1 MVTIQPNSRYAGLLV
16 ELQKEARDG
25 EKGLWGEN
33 CTIMNKIAVI
43 YKSKYG
49 TTKQYAEWIAE
60 ELNAPL
66 FEVSSIKPL
75 QLMDYDVVVYG
86 GGLYASG
93 IDGIKFVTKNP
104 CKSLVVFTVGL
115 ADPNITDYS
124 AVLAKNIPS
133 EKLSK
138 VKVFHLRGG
147 IDYGKLNFVHKVM
160 MAIVKKQAEKKSPA
174 ERTSDDKGIL
184 ETYGGKID
192 FTDKSTIS
200 PLIDYV
206 QAL

>member
-1 MVTIQPNSRYAGLLV
+1 
-16 ELQKEARDG
+16 
-25 EKGLWGEN
+25 
-33 CTIMNKIAVI
+33 MNKIAVV

-60 ELNAPL
+60 ELGAPL

-93 IDGIKFVTKNP
+93 IDGIKLVTKNP

-115 ADPNITDYS
+115 ADPIITDYS

-133 EKLSK
+133 ERLPK

-147 IDYGKLNFVHKVM
+147 IDYGKLNLVHKVM
-160 MAIVKKQAEKKSPA
+160 KWQVRENVKPRAIS
-174 ERTSDDKGIL
+174 
-184 ETYGGKID
+184 
-192 FTDKSTIS
+192 
-200 PLIDYV
+200 
-206 QAL
+206 